1 MTDSCLVMGGV
12 WLGGVVTVAKSHLCA
27 AVSSAASSVCL
38 LSTVFQGDQY
48 WASLPLF
55 P

>member
-27 AVSSAASSVCL
+27 AVSAVSSVCL
-38 LSTVFQGDQY
+38 LSTVLQGDQY
-48 WASLPLF
+48 CASLPLF